1 MSKPTGEQVA
11 AQIPRNIVVGILIMF
26 TITSLGATLGGLDFL
41 QAMAVAVLPALV
53 AGPFVGGMITMA
65 SYQHVEDHE

>member
-1 MSKPTGEQVA
+1 MSKVTGEQVV
-11 AQIPRNIVVGILIMF
+11 AQIPRNILLGILIMF
-26 TITSLGATLGGLDFL
+26 TITSLGATLGGLDFV
-41 QAMAVAVLPALV
+41 QALAVAALPAFV